1 MSLVSVGSVACD
13 TIETPHARKEKIV
26 GGSCTFC
33 ALAASYFVH
42 PGIVAVV
49 GEDFPRETIDFLR
62 KRRIDLRGLKIVP
75 GGKTFHW
82 QGRYGEDPNQRTT
95 ICTDLNCFRDFRP
108 EIPEAYRAADILLLA
123 NIGPDLQEI
132 VLQQVRKPKLTAMDT
147 IVLWIK
153 TELEALLR
161 VLKKVDVFF
170 ANDEEIRMITGEQ
183 NLIKAAQ
190 QILKLGPKVL
200 VLKKGEHGVL
210 VFGMG
215 LQFGVVAYPTETVV
229 DPTGA
234 GDAFAGGF
242 LGYLDKVGK
251 ITSLEIR
258 RAAVYGSVMASLTIE
273 DFGIGRYMTLTGRDV
288 RARFA
293 AFKRLAGF

>member
-1 MSLVSVGSVACD
+1 MSLVIVGSVAFD

>member
-1 MSLVSVGSVACD
+1 MSLVIVGSVAFD
-13 TIETPHARKEKIV
+13 TIETPRARKEKIV

-190 QILKLGPKVL
+190 HVLKLGPKVL

-215 LQFGVVAYPTETVV
+215 LRFGVVAYPTETVV

>member
-1 MSLVSVGSVACD
+1 MSLVIVGSVAFD
-13 TIETPHARKEKIV
+13 TIETPRARKEKIV

-95 ICTDLNCFRDFRP
+95 ICTDLNCFQDFRP
-108 EIPEAYRAADILLLA
+108 DIPEAYRAADILLLA
-123 NIGPDLQEI
+123 NIDPDLQDTVFE
-132 VLQQVRKPKLTAMDT
+132 QVRKPKLTAMDT
-147 IVLWIK
+147 ILLWINTK
-153 TELEALLR
+153 PEALLN

-170 ANDEEIRMITGEQ
+170 ANDEEIRVITGER
-183 NLIKAAQ
+183 NLIKAAKK
-190 QILKLGPKVL
+190 ILQMGPSLL

-210 VFGMG
+210 VFGKG
-215 LQFGVVAYPTETVV
+215 LEFGVVAYPTETVV

-242 LGYLDKVGK
+242 LGYLDKVGR
-251 ITSLEIR
+251 ITPAEIR
-258 RAAVYGSVMASLTIE
+258 RAAVYGSVMASFTIE
-273 DFGIGRYMTLTGRDV
+273 DFGIGRYETLTGRDV
-288 RARFA
+288 RSRYA
-293 AFKRLAGF
+293 AFKRLATF